1 MLQTDSSSLMRGVFR
16 RRSCRRSGEWRRPR
30 LVTRGHET
38 PGPRPG
44 ISPVAWSLRAR
55 AGHAG
60 DGSGPWPT
68 APRWSAERRPP
79 GCAGGP
85 MPRKRGVASATCSR
99 LAPPGAPPTPRSG
112 CCEEEVKNPAQDA
125 GNEET
130 ALFDIVKMEG
140 RERRIGQCPGRANRV
155 GGNALGPGRGRASP
169 RPREGSARARGGTA
183 GCGHV
188 LAMVGS
194 QAC

>member
-1 MLQTDSSSLMRGVFR
+1 MPATEADPGRQRHGGAPRGGLPVAR
-16 RRSCRRSGEWRRPR
+16 EGPR
-30 LVTRGHET
+30 LA
-38 PGPRPG
+38 
-44 ISPVAWSLRAR
+44 SVASRF
-55 AGHAG
+55 
-60 DGSGPWPT
+60 T
-68 APRWSAERRPP
+68 
-79 GCAGGP
+79 
-85 MPRKRGVASATCSR
+85 SATCSR